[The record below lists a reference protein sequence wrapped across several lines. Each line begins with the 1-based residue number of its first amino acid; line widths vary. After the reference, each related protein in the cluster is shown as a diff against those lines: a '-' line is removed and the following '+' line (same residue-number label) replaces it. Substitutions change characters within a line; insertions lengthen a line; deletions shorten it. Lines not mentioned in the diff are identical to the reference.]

1 MKLWI
6 MMTRPVLVCQQH
18 MQIKPYSKNAK
29 KHPAKQI
36 EQVAA
41 SIREFGMNQPIVVD
55 AQGVIIVDHGRYEAL
70 KSLNWSDEEI
80 AKHVKVVDL
89 SEEQAKAYR
98 LADNKLNES
107 EWDMEL
113 VISDLKELTDALIDL
128 TGFDKDLILE
138 PEDIDDE
145 VPETPEE
152 PQSEFGDLYELG
164 EHRIMCGDSTKA
176 ECLER
181 LMNGNKADMVFTD
194 PPYNVNYS
202 GSGENTS
209 EGIMN
214 DHMSEEDF
222 DTFLT
227 EAFKRYAEHSK
238 GGAGWYVFHSH
249 HAQDAFRRAIDKT
262 DWKVKSQLI
271 WNKPSAGLGMN
282 EYRPKHEPF
291 FYCVNNEAVFYG
303 DRTGTTVWDLHKSEQ
318 ALIAWAKKQKRLE
331 TEGKT
336 TIWTMKRE
344 NVGGYVHP
352 TQKPVELITYALHNS
367 SKAGDIVLDTFLG
380 SGSTLIAAQ
389 KTGRVCYGMELDPKY
404 IDVIVSRYVA
414 YTKNSTVIKNGE
426 EITWQDPQ

>member
-1 MKLWI
+1 
-6 MMTRPVLVCQQH
+6 MT
-18 MQIKPYSKNAK
+18 IKPYSKNAK
-29 KHPAKQI
+29 KHPPEQIAK
-36 EQVAA
+36 VAA

-55 AQGVIIVDHGRYEAL
+55 AQGVIIVGHGRWEAL
-70 KSLNWSDEEI
+70 KSMGWTEEQI
-80 AKHVKVVDL
+80 APHIKVVDL

-138 PEDIDDE
+138 PEDIDDV
-145 VPETPEE
+145 VPETPAE

-164 EHRIMCGDSTKA
+164 EHRVMCGDSTKA
-176 ECLER
+176 ECIER
-181 LMNGNKADMVFTD
+181 LMDGRKADMVFTD

-227 EAFKRYAEHSK
+227 DAFKRYAESSK
-238 GGAGWYVFHSH
+238 GGAGWYVFHSY
-249 HAQDAFRRAIDKT
+249 HAQDAFRRAIEQT
-262 DWKVKSQLI
+262 EWKVKSQLI

-291 FYCVNNEAVFYG
+291 FYCVNKEANFYG

-318 ALIAWAKKQKRLE
+318 ALIAWAKKQKVLE

-352 TQKPVELITYALHNS
+352 TQKPVELITYAIHNS
-367 SKAGDIVLDTFLG
+367 SKTGDIVTDTFLG

-404 IDVIVSRYVA
+404 VDVIISRYVA
-414 YTKNSTVIKNGE
+414 YTGNNTVIKNGE
-426 EITWQDPQ
+426 EIIWQS